1 MKTVQSYLKFF
12 FLIGSLLVFVTY
24 TGCNNDDEEGG
35 NESLLIGVW
44 TITDANIE
52 ADIGGLSIKDYF
64 INVGGFSEVEADAFA
79 TLFESMLA
87 LNFVG
92 TLQIKDNYTYITN
105 FGGESDDGTWSLNSA
120 GDKITLDAGTVD
132 EMVIT
137 IISLT
142 ENTLV
147 ASTDMTELADIDEN
161 PLSPDVEISLTVEL
175 TFSK

>member
-1 MKTVQSYLKFF
+1 MKTVQSFLKFL
-12 FLIGSLLVFVTY
+12 FLIGSLLVFITY
-24 TGCNNDDEEGG
+24 TGCNDDDEEGG

-64 INVGGFSEVEADAFA
+64 INVGGLSEVEAETFA
-79 TLFESMLA
+79 TVFESMLA

-92 TLQIKDNYTYITN
+92 TLQIKDDYTYITN
-105 FGGESDDGTWSLNSA
+105 FGGEIDDGTWSLNSA
-120 GDKITLDAGTVD
+120 GNKITLDAGTAD

-147 ASTDMTELADIDEN
+147 ASTDMTELTDIDEN
-161 PLSPDVEISLTVEL
+161 PLSPDVEISLSLEL